1 MSFGAYGGERRGGLR
16 LWPILIG
23 LAVIGFMMLKG
34 CQEGPFGRTQFVAFG
49 PEQESAL
56 GAQAF
61 REVLQTSDVVTAG
74 PAVEV
79 VRRLA
84 AQLAAAAELP
94 DVLNEIKMKR
104 QEFKWDARLV
114 RDKQINAFCLPGG
127 KIVVYT
133 GILPVAETESA
144 LAAVMGHEI
153 SHALAH
159 HGAERMHRQ
168 QLVQIGQM
176 AAAGSI
182 SDMSPTQ
189 QRAIM
194 VALGAGAQYGML
206 LPFSRGHES
215 EADRMGLIL
224 MAAAGHHPKHAIEL
238 WQRMAKAGRGGP
250 PEWMSTHPSH
260 ESRIRDL
267 EELQKEALPF
277 YERAPEKQPDRPLP
291 VAERAW

>member
-1 MSFGAYGGERRGGLR
+1 MSYGAYGGERRGGLK

-23 LAVIGFMMLKG
+23 LAVIGVMMLKG
-34 CQEGPFGRTQFVAFG
+34 CQEGPFGRTQFVALG
-49 PEQESAL
+49 PQEEAAL

-61 REVLQTSDVVTAG
+61 REVLQTSDVVPGG

-79 VRRLA
+79 VQRLA
-84 AQLAAAAELP
+84 RQLEKAADLP
-94 DVLNEIKMKR
+94 DVLNEMKLKR
-104 QEFKWDARLV
+104 QEFKWEARVV
-114 RDKQINAFCLPGG
+114 RDKQVNAFCLPGG

-133 GILPVAETESA
+133 GIFPVAETESA

-168 QLVQIGQM
+168 QLIQIGQI

-182 SDMSPTQ
+182 SDMDPGQ

-194 VALGAGAQYGML
+194 VALGAGAQYGMI
-206 LPFSRGHES
+206 LPFSREHES

-224 MAAAGHHPKHAIEL
+224 MAAAGHHPKHAIDL
-238 WQRMAKAGRGGP
+238 WQRMAKSGRGGP

-260 ESRIRDL
+260 GTRIHDL
-267 EELQKEALPF
+267 EMLQAEAMPF
-277 YERAPEKQPDRPLP
+277 YERAREKQPDRPLP
-291 VAERAW
+291 VGPW